1 MKIKKTTL
9 VLIITNIVTL
19 SALFAVAFHYDIPQK
34 LLHRSGVLKADNG
47 RYVFGQMY
55 DVRRS
60 LFEVY
65 EPADATV
72 VMLGDSITYQA
83 DWSELLSRS
92 DIVNRG
98 IAADTTAG
106 FAHRL
111 ADVYALHPE
120 VCFIMGGIN
129 DITKGIPVETI
140 FADYVGIV
148 EALREH
154 RITPVI
160 QSTLYVSNQKQAWRQ
175 INKQVNAL
183 NARLGTYAE
192 KNGIRYIDVNR
203 ALSANGH
210 LDETYTFDGVHL
222 RGSGYAKWRELLR
235 DALPERRRNG
245 NTVQSPYLPT
255 KDSRENP

>member
-1 MKIKKTTL
+1 MNIKKTTL
-9 VLIITNIVTL
+9 ILIITNAVTL
-19 SALFAVAFHYDIPQK
+19 SALLAVAFHYDIPRK
-34 LLHRSGVLKADNG
+34 LLHRSGVLKADNA

-55 DVRRS
+55 DVRRG

-65 EPADATV
+65 EPAEAAV

-83 DWSELLSRS
+83 DWNELLSRS

-106 FAHRL
+106 FSHRL
-111 ADVYALHPE
+111 PDVYTLHPE

-140 FADYVGIV
+140 FANYVAIIEG
-148 EALREH
+148 LREH

-160 QSTLYVSNQKQAWRQ
+160 QSTLYVSDRKEAWRQ
-175 INKQVNAL
+175 INRHVNAL
-183 NARLGTYAE
+183 NAQLETYAE
-192 KNGIRYIDVNR
+192 RNGIRYVDVNR
-203 ALSANGH
+203 ALSADGR

-235 DALPERRRNG
+235 DTLPERRRNA
-245 NTVQSPYLPT
+245 NAVQ
-255 KDSRENP
+255 